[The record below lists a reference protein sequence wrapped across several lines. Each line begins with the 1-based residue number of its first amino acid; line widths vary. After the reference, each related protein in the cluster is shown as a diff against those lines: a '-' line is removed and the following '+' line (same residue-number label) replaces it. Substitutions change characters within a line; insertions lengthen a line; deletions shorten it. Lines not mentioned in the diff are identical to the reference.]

1 MFEPDEISRF
11 RLAATLRDGS
21 PVMLRVARADDRER
35 LKIAFGQLDPQTIYT
50 RFFGYRKG
58 LSESELA
65 RLDTPD
71 FDRSILLVVTIGEG
85 EDQAIIAGATCA
97 IYDAA
102 DGERTGELAFT
113 VEEDYQRQGLASL
126 LLKTITTL
134 ARSRGIQRFTAEVLA
149 GNTAMQAVFRRSG
162 MTQSSASS
170 DGVVH
175 YTLSPVSGEQ

>member
-1 MFEPDEISRF
+1 VIESDEISTF
-11 RLAATLRDGS
+11 RLAATLRDGR

-58 LSESELA
+58 ISEAELA

-71 FDRSILLVVTIGEG
+71 FDRSIQLLVTIGDGADEV
-85 EDQAIIAGATCA
+85 IIAGATCA
-97 IYDAA
+97 FYDAA
-102 DGERTGELAFT
+102 DGERAGELAFT

-126 LLKTITTL
+126 LLKTITML

-149 GNTAMQAVFRRSG
+149 GNAAMHAVFRRSG

-175 YTLSPVSGEQ
+175 YALSPVSGEQ